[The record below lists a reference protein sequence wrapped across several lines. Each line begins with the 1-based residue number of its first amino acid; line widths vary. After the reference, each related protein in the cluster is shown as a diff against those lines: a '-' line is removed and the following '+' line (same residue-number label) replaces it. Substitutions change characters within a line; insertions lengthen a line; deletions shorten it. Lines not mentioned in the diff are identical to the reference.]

1 MELKPCNPGEVRLFL
16 TRHGKTIFNE
26 MHMAQGWSDAPL
38 TLAGTEDAKR
48 LGRGLKERGIHF
60 RSAWA
65 GELGRQRV
73 TARLILDA
81 MGQNDIPIET
91 EDGLKEICFGS
102 WEGKSEPERDKVF
115 AKLLGVDENN
125 PFAVYSKGLK
135 PLCELYVQTDETGLA
150 ESYEQ
155 ATARIPVAL
164 ERIAKEAYARGGG
177 DVLAVTSGMI
187 AMTYFFDVLKIPR
200 TESGGMGN
208 LSTTILRYDGKTLS
222 VDFPIGRMDFLAEE

>member
-1 MELKPCNPGEVRLFL
+1 MSL
-16 TRHGKTIFNE
+16 TRLALRFAAPAPKVEAFDRYLFIGPHPDDIEVGAGATAAKLVAAGKQVCFLICTDGRYGLE
-26 MHMAQGWSDAPL
+26 HAPK
-38 TLAGTEDAKR
+38 GTTPEA
-48 LGRGLKERGIHF
+48 LI
-60 RSAWA
+60 
-65 GELGRQRV
+65 ELRKAEAV
-73 TARLILDA
+73 A
-81 MGQNDIPIET
+81 
-91 EDGLKEICFGS
+91 S
-102 WEGKSEPERDKVF
+102 

-135 PLCELYVQTDETGLA
+135 PLCDLYVQTDETGLA

>member
-1 MELKPCNPGEVRLFL
+1 MELKPCAPGEVRIFL

-48 LGRGLKERGIHF
+48 LGRGLKERGISF
-60 RSAWA
+60 QSAWA

-73 TARLILDA
+73 TARLVLDA
-81 MGQNDIPIET
+81 MGQTDIPVET
-91 EDGLKEICFGS
+91 EDGLKEVCFGS

-115 AKLLGVDENN
+115 SRLMGLDEND
-125 PFAVYSKGLK
+125 PRAVYSRGLK
-135 PLCELYVQTDETGLA
+135 ALCELYVQTDETGLA

-155 ATARIPVAL
+155 VCARIPVAL

-187 AMTYFFDVLKIPR
+187 AMTYFFEVLKIPR
-200 TESGGMGN
+200 SESGGMGN
-208 LSTTILRYDGKTLS
+208 LSTTILRYDGEKLTVEL
-222 VDFPIGRMDFLAEE
+222 PMGRMDFLAEA